1 MGALDL
7 CHGIGMPNFLQA
19 MRGKLWEGKG
29 DILSH
34 IVKVKI
40 VKINWMAKIPEMKN
54 VFFSHQNVPVCCHGS
69 LKDQE
74 QTLAEESNLFLF
86 FPYIK
91 KSAEKKPFGGTG
103 KGRMFGHN
111 TMLCRPHKKKNQP
124 FNCHFLSTNSMWR
137 VAMQS
142 PPDDKVWVSKKTQRN
157 NKRTCKRLMRG
168 WRKCLN

>member
-1 MGALDL
+1 
-7 CHGIGMPNFLQA
+7 MPNFLQA
-19 MRGKLWEGKG
+19 KLREGKG

-40 VKINWMAKIPEMKN
+40 VKINGMVKIPEMKN

-74 QTLAEESNLFLF
+74 QTLAEESNLFVF

-111 TMLCRPHKKKNQP
+111 TMLCRPHKRRINHLISIFLAQTPCEELPCNHHRMTRSEFLKNP
-124 FNCHFLSTNSMWR
+124 KEIIKGH
-137 VAMQS
+137 V
-142 PPDDKVWVSKKTQRN
+142 K
-157 NKRTCKRLMRG
+157 G
-168 WRKCLN
+168 